1 MEEHFILRVPQSVA
15 ERLERVLNEDPE
27 AANDINLDLAFQ
39 GQRFPIQFTCDVRK
53 LKGNSN
59 GIHICSIFMQGYQMD
74 IRAPGGSGLKH

>member
-39 GQRFPIQFTCDVRK
+39 GI
-53 LKGNSN
+53 SN
-59 GIHICSIFMQGYQMD
+59 GHQSSRRKRPQ
-74 IRAPGGSGLKH
+74 ALT